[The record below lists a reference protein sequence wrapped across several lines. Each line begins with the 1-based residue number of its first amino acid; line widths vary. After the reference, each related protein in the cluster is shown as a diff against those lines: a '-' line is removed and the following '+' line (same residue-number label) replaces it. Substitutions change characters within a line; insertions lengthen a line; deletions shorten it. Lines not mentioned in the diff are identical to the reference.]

1 MGEQNMVKEKG
12 KYIYGIIPKNPDQK
26 NLSKIGDDGVYLI
39 SCRYFSALVT
49 DSKIVDYTQMSKGV
63 LTEHLLLHQK
73 TIEDAMNL
81 GNTIVP
87 FKLGTFAKNEHE
99 VQQILHINSD
109 LLEGTIEKVTDKF
122 EINVIV
128 VWNNLPSILNK
139 ISEEEK
145 KISELKE
152 SLKSKSR
159 QMTEEDQIQIG
170 RMVELALREKN
181 NIYFERIFDALVPA
195 YPDVKIHETA
205 VDQIVFNATFLLNK
219 QNQEPFVEK
228 LTQLSAE
235 FNDALNFRYMG
246 PLPCY
251 SFYSIEVKKTCFS
264 ELDQA
269 RKKLRLQYSATKDE
283 IKKAYKS
290 MAFSLHPDRKIESHG
305 SGSEEEF
312 NEINNAYKVL
322 LDYCSYAKVSKKRQY
337 SFLEKDINKNSF
349 FIKLRS

>member
-12 KYIYGIIPKNPDQK
+12 MYIYGIIPKNPDQK
-26 NLSKIGDDGVYLI
+26 NLSEIGDDRAYLI
-39 SCRYFSALVT
+39 SGRYFSALVT
-49 DSKIVDYTQMSKGV
+49 ESEIVDYTQMSKEV
-63 LTEHLLLHQK
+63 ITEQLLLHQK

-87 FKLGTFAKNEHE
+87 FKFGTFVKNEQA

-109 LLEGTIEKVTDKF
+109 LLEGLIEKVTDKF

-128 VWNNLPSILNK
+128 VWNNLPSILNI
-139 ISEEEK
+139 ISDEEITIK
-145 KISELKE
+145 DFKE
-152 SLKSKSR
+152 NLKSKSG
-159 QMTEEDQIQIG
+159 QMTNEDQIQIG
-170 RMVELALREKN
+170 QMLKMALTKKN
-181 NIYFERIFDALVPA
+181 TTYFKKILNAFVPA

-219 QNQEPFVEK
+219 QNQELFVEK

-251 SFYSIEVKKTCFS
+251 RFYSIEVKNTCFS

-269 RKKLRLQYSATKDE
+269 RKKLGLQYSATKDE

-312 NEINNAYKVL
+312 NEINRAYNVL
-322 LDYCSYAKVSKKRQY
+322 IDYCSFAKVSKKRQH
-337 SFLEKDINKNSF
+337 SFLEEDINKNSF